1 MNKKSKDHKK
11 HDEEMDDNTYGATAD
26 ALGLKKEDLKW
37 ADFAAAPEVQAELAE
52 LKEEADK
59 SRDKMMRALAEV
71 ENIRRI
77 AQRDVANAHRYG
89 AEKIIVELMPVLD
102 SLEQGLAAA
111 QGDSEI
117 MVALRDGM
125 ELTYRMF
132 YGILEKFGIKAI
144 NPQGEAFDPH
154 QHEAMMMQAS
164 ADVAPNTVLAVV
176 QKGYRLHDRVL
187 RPARVIVAKAV
198 EK

>member
-1 MNKKSKDHKK
+1 MSKTSNDKK
-11 HDEEMDDNTYGATAD
+11 HDEEIDDNTYGATAD

-37 ADFAAAPEVQAELAE
+37 VDFEATPEVEAELTE
-52 LKEEADK
+52 LKDEVEK
-59 SRDKMMRALAEV
+59 SRDKMMRAMAEV

-117 MVALRDGM
+117 MIALRNGM
-125 ELTYRMF
+125 ELTHRMF
-132 YGILEKFGIKAI
+132 YGTLEKFGIKAI
-144 NPQGEAFDPH
+144 NPQDEAFDPH
-154 QHEAMMMQAS
+154 QHEAMMTQVD
-164 ADVAPNTVLAVV
+164 ADVPPNTVLTVV
-176 QKGYRLHDRVL
+176 QKGYRLHDRIL
-187 RPARVIVAKAV
+187 RPARVIVSKAV